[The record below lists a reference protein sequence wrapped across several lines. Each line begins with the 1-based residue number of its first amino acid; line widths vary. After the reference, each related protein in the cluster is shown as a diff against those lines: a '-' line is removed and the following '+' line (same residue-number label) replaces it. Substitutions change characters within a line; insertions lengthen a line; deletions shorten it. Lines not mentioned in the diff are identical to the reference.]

1 MRKILIAG
9 DSFCNK
15 NAHSNSEY
23 AWTRQIETMLSGSN
37 VTCTGQGASS
47 VFSALQQVKEQ
58 LSIDSSYDT
67 VIVLITNQDR
77 LHQTVEPIISTLRM
91 AMIHKELH
99 KKSNVND
106 DRVLD
111 KIEAVRLYYEH
122 LYEREF
128 HTFMLDACLKE
139 LQSICGNRRLILF
152 PAFPVYT
159 ESAFA
164 ASLLNSYGFCLVDIC
179 GRENTEYDKQ
189 FGKDNWRGDFS
200 ECYTEGNS
208 RIGKI
213 NHMCVDN
220 QHILARYFADLIEF
234 NKSDLGPHSFVTL
247 PKKDFNLYYKPIGE
261 LAYTGKDF

>member
-1 MRKILIAG
+1 MKILVAG
-9 DSFCNK
+9 DSFCTGA
-15 NAHSNSEY
+15 AHKDSKF
-23 AWTRQIETMLSGSN
+23 AWTRQLENILPGSN
-37 VTCTGQGASS
+37 VTAVGKGASS
-47 VFSALQQVKEQ
+47 VFSALLQVKQQ
-58 LSIDSSYDT
+58 LSIDSSYNT

-91 AMIHKELH
+91 AMIHKELY

-164 ASLLNSYGFCLVDIC
+164 TSLLNSYGFCLIDIC
-179 GRENTEYDKQ
+179 NRENIEYNKQ
-189 FGKDNWRGDFS
+189 FGNDSWRGDFS

-208 RIGKI
+208 RIGKV
-213 NHMCVDN
+213 NHMSTRN
-220 QHILARYFADLIEF
+220 QIILARYFAETIQYG
-234 NKSDLGPHSFVTL
+234 KSALGLDDFEIL
-247 PKKDFNLYYKPIGE
+247 PKEDFDLYYKSTSKMSYKG
-261 LAYTGKDF
+261 TDF